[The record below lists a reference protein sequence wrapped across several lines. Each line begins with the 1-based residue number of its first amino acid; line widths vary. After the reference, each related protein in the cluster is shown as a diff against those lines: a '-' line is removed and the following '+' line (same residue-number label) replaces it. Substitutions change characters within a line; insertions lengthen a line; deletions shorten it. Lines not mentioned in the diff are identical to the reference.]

1 MEKKI
6 LILGGS
12 GYIGTV
18 LINEILKK
26 KIKVINI
33 DNHLFGDDIHNED
46 HIKNRDEN
54 YEFINSNI
62 SEIEKFDKKLDGVT
76 DVVIL
81 AAIVGDPLSKKYP
94 ELTAKIN
101 EEYIINCLNY
111 LNKKDVNRVIFVSTC
126 SNYGLIK
133 DNEIADESFA
143 LNPLSIYAKSKV
155 NIENYIQSKKNI
167 FHFSP
172 VILRF
177 ATAFGL
183 SPRMRFDLTVNE
195 FSIDLLFKKTLEV
208 YDAETWRPY
217 FHTKDFANTILR
229 IIDIDKKLLKN
240 EIFNVGVDDNNAT
253 KNDIL
258 RIIGDF
264 VDISKVKILAKGKDK
279 RNYKVSFKKINQL
292 LKLNNVM
299 SIKDG
304 VSEISN
310 EFKLGKFDNYTDFK
324 HLYGNY
330 IIKS

>member
-18 LINEILKK
+18 LINKILKK
-26 KIKVINI
+26 KLKVINI
-33 DNHLFGDDIHNED
+33 DNHLFGKDIHNEE
-46 HIKNRDEN
+46 HIRNKDKN

-62 SEIEKFDKKLDGVT
+62 SEIEKFDKKLENVS

-94 ELTAKIN
+94 DLTAKIN
-101 EEYIINCLNY
+101 EDYTIKCLNF
-111 LNKKDVNRVIFVSTC
+111 LNKKDIDRVIFVSTC

-133 DNEIADESFA
+133 DNEIADESFT
-143 LNPLSIYAKSKV
+143 LNPLSVYAKSKV
-155 NIENYIQSKKNI
+155 NIENYIQSKKNS
-167 FHFSP
+167 FNFSP

-195 FSIDLLFKKTLEV
+195 FTIDLLFKKTLEV

-217 FHTKDFANTILR
+217 FHTQDFAKIILQ
-229 IIDIDKKLLKN
+229 ILDIDKELLKN
-240 EIFNVGVDDNNAT
+240 EIFNVGVDENNAT

-258 RIIGDF
+258 KIIKSFADTR
-264 VDISKVKILAKGKDK
+264 KVKILDKGKDK
-279 RNYKVSFKKINQL
+279 RNYRVSFKKINQL
-292 LKLNNVM
+292 IKLNDVM
-299 SIKDG
+299 TIKDG
-304 VSEISN
+304 VEEISK
-310 EFKLGKFDNYTDFK
+310 EFNLGKFDNYVNAP
-324 HLYGNY
+324 HLYGNFT
-330 IIKS
+330 IKN

>member
-18 LINEILKK
+18 LISELLKK
-26 KIKVINI
+26 KLKVINM
-33 DNHLFGDDIHNED
+33 DNHLFGNGVHKEN
-46 HIKNRDEN
+46 HINGIDEN

-62 SEIEKFDKKLDGVT
+62 SEIEKFDKKLNGVS
-76 DVVIL
+76 DVIIL

-94 ELTAKIN
+94 ELTVKIN

-133 DNEIADESFA
+133 ENETADESFE

-167 FHFSP
+167 FNFSP

-195 FSIDLLFKKTLEV
+195 FTIDLLFKKTLEV

-217 FHTKDFANTILR
+217 FHTKDFADVILQ
-229 IIDIDKKLLKN
+229 ILDIDKELLKN

-258 RIIGDF
+258 KIIGNF
-264 VDISKVKILAKGKDK
+264 TDISKVKILEKGKDR

-299 SIKDG
+299 KIKDG
-304 VSEISN
+304 VSEISK
-310 EFKLGKFDNYTDFK
+310 EFKLGKFNNYLDSS

-330 IIKS
+330 TIKN